1 MAQDFWRNSGF
12 HLLARNGAARLQV
25 TEDFLRAY
33 LLRPELQP
41 AEESGAGE
49 TALYERLIDDP
60 RRPVAD
66 DELAAVEDADAR
78 GNFRIWLEF
87 RARLLGAG
95 SVEGCYRGL
104 FDAEMRT
111 PPLFIDQLAQIIL
124 RGLLEGVDDPLEVRA
139 AELFFREQKASIDD
153 GQIMLADL
161 ETVEMHAS
169 GGAYGSLGRLIVEA
183 QDTDQGSEPRRPRYR
198 ERRALLA
205 ARSASRSRDQPNYGR
220 AALAA
225 LGRVIERWVRHFC
238 AVEVKVM
245 PLRRIEEK
253 RWAWHI
259 GLDAQST
266 ALLNDLWRGEEV
278 EAGRLA
284 RLLALFRM
292 EFADAG
298 VMRPDVAGQPV
309 YLALA
314 MDEDER
320 GPHEA
325 AESPS
330 QPAAC
335 RAVVTADPA
344 TPEYWDARKARA
356 CTPRPSDRPDHA
368 GRTARLHA

>member
-33 LLRPELQP
+33 LLRPELRP

-87 RARLLGAG
+87 RARLLGAD
-95 SVEGCYRGL
+95 SVEACYRGL

-139 AELFFREQKASIDD
+139 AELFYREQKASIDD
-153 GQIMLADL
+153 GRIMLADL

-169 GGAYGSLGRLIVEA
+169 GGAFGSLGRLIVEA
-183 QDTDQGSEPRRPRYR
+183 QTPTKAVNLDVLDIENG
-198 ERRALLA
+198 ALYWL
-205 ARSASRSRDQPNYGR
+205 RDQRHDLVISLNYGR

-238 AVEVKVM
+238 AVEVKVI

-314 MDEDER
+314 MDEESVVR
-320 GPHEA
+320 MKPQNLLLNLPLA
-325 AESPS
+325 APS
-330 QPAAC
+330 
-335 RAVVTADPA
+335 
-344 TPEYWDARKARA
+344 
-356 CTPRPSDRPDHA
+356 
-368 GRTARLHA
+368 